1 MKPKLLIINK
11 CQFGYLTDSYKWCEY
26 LREEYDIKVLCINSN
41 LPKISIPG
49 VNVKYV
55 NFNYPFLIR
64 SFLFT
69 IISLITV
76 LTFKGK
82 IFVVYY
88 PTCSILKRI
97 LPWKKIHV
105 DVRTLSVKK
114 DSKIRKSNDKLLIKD
129 CSYFDSISAIS
140 KGVAD
145 KMELPNIKILPLGS
159 DIISTKSK
167 NYTDRINLLYV
178 GTLSNRNI
186 EQTISGLKL
195 FIDKFPNQSIQ
206 YDIIGDGF
214 YDELQIIK
222 NTTEKLHL
230 ANIVKIHG
238 RVPYN
243 KLKKYF
249 DNSNIGISYI
259 PITEYYQ
266 NQPPTKTY
274 EYILSGLFCLA
285 TATNSNKELITT
297 DNGILIQDD
306 PESFCKGLEIF
317 INNRAVISE
326 KKIKESLSQYTWGN
340 IVKNKLK
347 PIIESI

>member
-1 MKPKLLIINK
+1 MKPKLLIIDK

-26 LREEYDIKVLCINSN
+26 LREEYDIKVLCINSH
-41 LPKISIPG
+41 LTKMSLPG
-49 VNVKYV
+49 VNIKYV

-69 IISLITV
+69 FISLLTV

-88 PTCSILKRI
+88 PTCSILKKL

-114 DSKIRKSNDKLLIKD
+114 DLKTRESNDKLLIND
-129 CSYFDSISAIS
+129 CSHFDSISAIS

-145 KMELPNIKILPLGS
+145 KMKIPNIKILPLGS

-167 NYTDRINLLYV
+167 NYTDHINLLYV

-195 FIDKFPNQSIQ
+195 FIDKYPNVLIQ

-214 YDELQIIK
+214 RDELQIIK

-230 ANIVKIHG
+230 ENIVKIHG
-238 RVPYN
+238 RIPYN
-243 KLKKYF
+243 NLKEYF
-249 DNSNIGISYI
+249 DNSNIGISYV
-259 PITEYYQ
+259 PITDYYQ

-274 EYILSGLFCLA
+274 EYILSGLFCIG

-306 PESFCKGLEIF
+306 PESFCKGLELF
-317 INNRAVISE
+317 LKKRSLISE
-326 KKIKESLSQYTWGN
+326 NIIRRSLSQYTWEN
-340 IVKNKLK
+340 IVNTKLK